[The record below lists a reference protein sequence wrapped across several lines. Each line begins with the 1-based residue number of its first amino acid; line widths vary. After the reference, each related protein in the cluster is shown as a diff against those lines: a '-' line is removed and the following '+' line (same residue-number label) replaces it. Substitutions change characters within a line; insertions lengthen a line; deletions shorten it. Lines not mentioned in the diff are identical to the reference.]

1 MIDFYTSAFLRNRD
15 RSRMQRTH
23 ILHQTHNDTQHK
35 LYINYLSIRKLP
47 SIHCACFHRPNN
59 EIDTEHDTNDHKC
72 DFYMSLANGFVLR
85 PGSGCSFL
93 WAYHVHFLFS
103 EWICFF
109 ARFFFPFIPYY
120 LCMSDANFAHIL
132 QYHCRWYLIPF
143 ILCFFFARFCF
154 FSCLIFKRMDIIA
167 LNASQQPIN
176 WRRNEIV
183 WSTRVIS
190 SALKEFQEPQGNWF
204 SFFSRTL
211 NCTNAIRFFF
221 IDFFFS
227 WQPRRWLDV
236 HASENEK
243 HKQNIVFLYFSFLCI
258 LQVYSSIESNSFH
271 LTLFWNSFIS
281 ISKIESLFSSILFLF
296 LFVNFKTV
304 RSLIIHWLPA
314 AYSLLMFIFI

>member
-1 MIDFYTSAFLRNRD
+1 MVLCSIRPIVEFIRRAHFL
-15 RSRMQRTH
+15 SSMAQLLFHLLFFASPSITYACLTP
-23 ILHQTHNDTQHK
+23 ILHIFCNITAFGIS
-35 LYINYLSIRKLP
+35 YIHSY
-47 SIHCACFHRPNN
+47 
-59 EIDTEHDTNDHKC
+59 
-72 DFYMSLANGFVLR
+72 
-85 PGSGCSFL
+85 
-93 WAYHVHFLFS
+93 
-103 EWICFF
+103 CFF
-109 ARFFFPFIPYY
+109 
-120 LCMSDANFAHIL
+120 
-132 QYHCRWYLIPF
+132 
-143 ILCFFFARFCF
+143 
-154 FSCLIFKRMDIIA
+154 CLHWIFKRMDIIA
-167 LNASQQPIN
+167 FNASQPPIN

-183 WSTRVIS
+183 WHTRVIS

-314 AYSLLMFIFI
+314 AYSLLMIIFI

>member
-1 MIDFYTSAFLRNRD
+1 MVLCSVQAPVVLFFGRTTYISCFL
-15 RSRMQRTH
+15 SGFVFSLVSFFPLSLITYACLTP
-23 ILHQTHNDTQHK
+23 ILHIFYNIIAVGISFH
-35 LYINYLSIRKLP
+35 SF
-47 SIHCACFHRPNN
+47 CA
-59 EIDTEHDTNDHKC
+59 
-72 DFYMSLANGFVLR
+72 
-85 PGSGCSFL
+85 SFL
-93 WAYHVHFLFS
+93 PVFV
-103 EWICFF
+103 
-109 ARFFFPFIPYY
+109 
-120 LCMSDANFAHIL
+120 
-132 QYHCRWYLIPF
+132 
-143 ILCFFFARFCF
+143 F